1 MLPIARALK
10 TLEEKTGFSR
20 AFVRATERS
29 ENWPARWM
37 TAEQVNDE
45 MKARGFWA
53 RDRRAVHP
61 NARVRLI
68 AHYLDEQVLKAS
80 RVGGPGGWQRF
91 DGQYKL
97 NPQSRLLDE
106 PGRRKRE
113 PEAQRFSRR
122 KKVVG
127 VTNQYGPVLDM
138 SNSGIRFRSERE
150 ADFMTG
156 QKGFIR
162 LKCGL
167 LTVRVKVRVLWMKDG
182 VDGLIVGC
190 DFRRVE
196 EEQRSILDQI
206 LAAGS
211 ELAGGAEAA

>member
-37 TAEQVNDE
+37 TAAQVNE
-45 MKARGFWA
+45 ELNERGFWA

-61 NARVRLI
+61 DARVRLI

-80 RVGGPGGWQRF
+80 REGGPGGWQRF

-97 NPQSRLLDE
+97 NPQSKLLDE
-106 PGRRKRE
+106 PGRRKEHPRGHRAS
-113 PEAQRFSRR
+113 PR
-122 KKVVG
+122 KTVSA
-127 VTNQYGPVLDM
+127 VTCQYGPVLDM
-138 SNSGIRFRSERE
+138 SDTGLRFCSERE

-162 LKCGL
+162 IKCGL
-167 LTVRVKVRVLWMKDG
+167 LTVRVKVRILWMKDG
-182 VDGLIVGC
+182 VEGLLVGC

-196 EEQRSILDQI
+196 EEQRTLLNEILET
-206 LAAGS
+206 GS
-211 ELAGGAEAA
+211 KLAGGAKAA

>member
-20 AFVRATERS
+20 AFIRATERS
-29 ENWPARWM
+29 ENWPSRWM
-37 TAEQVNDE
+37 TAAQVNDE
-45 MKARGFWA
+45 METRGFWA

-61 NARVRLI
+61 DARERLI

-80 RVGGPGGWQRF
+80 RTGGPGGWQRF

-97 NPQSRLLDE
+97 NPQSKLLDD
-106 PGRRKRE
+106 PANRKESHRGHRTS
-113 PEAQRFSRR
+113 PR
-122 KKVVG
+122 KTVSG
-127 VTNQYGPVLDM
+127 VTCQYGPVLDM
-138 SNSGIRFRSERE
+138 SDTGVRFRSERE

-167 LTVRVKVRVLWMKDG
+167 LTVRVKVRILWMKDG
-182 VDGLIVGC
+182 VDGLLVGC

-196 EEQRSILDQI
+196 EEQLMLLDQI
-206 LAAGS
+206 LTLGS
-211 ELAGGAEAA
+211 ERARGSGAA

>member
-20 AFVRATERS
+20 AFIRATERS

-37 TAEQVNDE
+37 TADQVNDE
-45 MKARGFWA
+45 MKQRGFWN

-61 NARVRLI
+61 DARVRLI

-80 RVGGPGGWQRF
+80 REGGPGGWQRF

-97 NPQSRLLDE
+97 NPQSKLLKT
-106 PGRRKRE
+106 PGERREHPRGH
-113 PEAQRFSRR
+113 RISMR
-122 KKVVG
+122 KAVSTVKC
-127 VTNQYGPVLDM
+127 QYGPVLDM
-138 SNSGIRFRSERE
+138 SETGIRFRSERE

-162 LKCGL
+162 LTCGMV
-167 LTVRVKVRVLWMKDG
+167 TVRVKVRILWMQDG
-182 VDGLIVGC
+182 VDGLLVGC

-196 EEQRSILDQI
+196 DEQRTLLDEI
-206 LAAGS
+206 LARGS

>member
-20 AFVRATERS
+20 AFIRATERS

-37 TAEQVNDE
+37 TAEQINEE
-45 MKARGFWA
+45 MKARGFWSG
-53 RDRRAVHP
+53 DRRVVHVD
-61 NARVRLI
+61 ARIRLI
-68 AHYLDEQVLKAS
+68 THYLDEQVLKAS
-80 RVGGPGGWQRF
+80 RESSHEGWKRF

-97 NPQSRLLDE
+97 NPQSKLLQE
-106 PGRRKRE
+106 PKRRRTDGST
-113 PEAQRFSRR
+113 QRVALR
-122 KKVVG
+122 KVVTG
-127 VTNQYGPVLDM
+127 VTCQYGPVMDM
-138 SNSGIRFRSERE
+138 SDTGIRFISERE

-167 LTVRVKVRVLWMKDG
+167 LTVRIKVRILWMNDG
-182 VDGLIVGC
+182 VEGLAVGC

-196 EEQRSILDQI
+196 EEQRTLLDQI
-206 LAAGS
+206 LTAGS
-211 ELAGGAEAA
+211 QQAEKNNAA